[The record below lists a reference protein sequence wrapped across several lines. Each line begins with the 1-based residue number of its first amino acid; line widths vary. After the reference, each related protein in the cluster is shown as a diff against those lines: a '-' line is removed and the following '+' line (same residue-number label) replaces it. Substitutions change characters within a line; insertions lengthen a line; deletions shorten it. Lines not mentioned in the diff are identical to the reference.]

1 MSGPAAAR
9 AGGWIALEGGEG
21 SGKSTQARLLAG
33 AIGAV
38 LTREPGGTAVGVRL
52 REAMLDP
59 SLPGLDP
66 RTEALLMAAD
76 RAEHVATV
84 VLPALRAGRFVV
96 SDRSAWSSLAYQ
108 GYGRG
113 LDLAD
118 VRRLSDWAMNGRW
131 PDLAVLVDVD
141 AEVAAAR
148 LAAAGRS
155 PDRLEREGDGFHDR
169 VRAGFAALAVK
180 YPDRW
185 VVVDGGA
192 AIDTVAGRVR
202 DAVRDRLGSSIR
214 WAE

>member
-1 MSGPAAAR
+1 MSGPE
-9 AGGWIALEGGEG
+9 AGRGHWIALEGGEG
-21 SGKSTQARLLAG
+21 SGKSTQARLLAD

-38 LTREPGGTAVGVRL
+38 LTREPGGTSVGVRL

-76 RAEHVATV
+76 RAEHVAEV
-84 VLPALRAGRFVV
+84 VAPALRAGRPVV

-113 LDLAD
+113 LDLAE

-141 AEVAAAR
+141 AKVASTR

-169 VRAGFAALAVK
+169 VRAGFAALAAAH
-180 YPDRW
+180 PDQW
-185 VVVDGGA
+185 VVVDGDGEIDVVA
-192 AIDTVAGRVR
+192 ARVAA
-202 DAVRDRLGSSIR
+202 AVEDRLGPSIR